1 MAETRKGMRIGAAEV
16 SPKHANFIIN
26 TGNASA
32 SDIARLIGQLQAE
45 VQRGSGIRRI
55 PAVRRV
61 GAFS

>member
-45 VQRGSGIRRI
+45 VQRASGIRRI

>member
-45 VQRGSGIRRI
+45 VQRGAAFDEYPRS
-55 PAVRRV
+55 V
-61 GAFS
+61 G